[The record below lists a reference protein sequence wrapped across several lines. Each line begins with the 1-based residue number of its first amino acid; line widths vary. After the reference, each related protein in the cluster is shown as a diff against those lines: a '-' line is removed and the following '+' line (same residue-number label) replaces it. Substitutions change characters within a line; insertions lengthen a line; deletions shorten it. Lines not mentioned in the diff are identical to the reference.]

1 MKLNYDSFL
10 FCFVN
15 NNMNCDVKIK
25 ETAKTV
31 EIRDNKDNL
40 KWKVVLQPF
49 DDGQRGVIYIVKVLN
64 SYNEEVMGETYA
76 TLRFAEIGFA
86 KCVKNYTFLVKAES
100 KPIDNIKIYADKIKY
115 RKIDPDC
122 CMNCLFC
129 RKKYQN
135 ETEIPYGKYELVCV
149 NAANFNIFDVFPPDC
164 ECDEHDSHG
173 FKPNHRPKQLKVR
186 PKVDFNGLCERYIR
200 REPKPD
206 CENITVTFQNGDTS
220 SYQISATNIIGLD
233 KYIIDTIDAMDG
245 VVDDSVTMDMGGA

>member
-1 MKLNYDSFL
+1 
-10 FCFVN
+10 
-15 NNMNCDVKIK
+15 MNCDIKIK

-64 SYNEEVMGETYA
+64 SYNEEVMGETYD